1 MQFSLILLIVLIF
14 LEPFLPVKAFVWS
27 NLSYQFILW
36 VLLLRLV
43 GTSAGLSTSTSGDL
57 STSRSGRFVFAGLVC
72 AIFFRPAICG
82 LTFPISNSFYLILL
96 SGIFLISFFGRREQ
110 VWRKTLLDIPILS
123 FLILATGY
131 MLLSL
136 DKTTGLRQV
145 ISLWGAGILYFILVR
160 EIKDAAAA
168 RDLVVVFFM
177 GALRIMVHGL
187 YQLWVGFAETKLWI
201 ETYTQG
207 ELGARLLDR
216 LSSGRVFSNFVYP
229 NAYAG
234 FLIMLIPVALALL
247 WQFTPRRRQGMDR
260 PKGYKRIAVGSFL
273 GLSLFSLYITYS
285 KGGWLSLTLIAL
297 AAFIFLFPGIKGARK
312 LFIILL
318 TLILIIVVVSML
330 ESTGSTKLGFTKSF
344 KVRWEY
350 WQASCL
356 MIRDNFFRGYGLG
369 NFGEIYAQ
377 YKLPMAE
384 ETQMAHNNY
393 LQVWVEMG
401 IVGFIILLW
410 LVVRFIRVGLFSPQQ
425 ISGARTLA
433 QGAFWGGSAFF
444 VHSLVDFDFYVPNLI
459 FSAFFLIGVTAA
471 LNIHTLK
478 GTGTLIPIRAQAGT
492 GRMASPSGATR
503 GLVRNSLYPI
513 LGVVI
518 FLGVFC
524 SQIKYINYLYRLE
537 RMEGL
542 VAEMDFDKAEEEI
555 NGLLK
560 ESGFNPRL
568 HFEKGRL
575 SEIKA
580 FTGKEKRKSDFIDA
594 VYEYSLASSLNPY
607 RAGYHFRLGMLYWAF
622 RDDPF
627 FRKRAVSEFRL
638 AHEAY
643 PTKKEYIEILKS
655 AGQYSGNEK

>member
-1 MQFSLILLIVLIF
+1 
-14 LEPFLPVKAFVWS
+14 
-27 NLSYQFILW
+27 
-36 VLLLRLV
+36 
-43 GTSAGLSTSTSGDL
+43 
-57 STSRSGRFVFAGLVC
+57 
-72 AIFFRPAICG
+72 
-82 LTFPISNSFYLILL
+82 
-96 SGIFLISFFGRREQ
+96 
-110 VWRKTLLDIPILS
+110 
-123 FLILATGY
+123 
-131 MLLSL
+131 
-136 DKTTGLRQV
+136 
-145 ISLWGAGILYFILVR
+145 
-160 EIKDAAAA
+160 
-168 RDLVVVFFM
+168 M
-177 GALRIMVHGL
+177 G
-187 YQLWVGFAETKLWI
+187 F
-201 ETYTQG
+201 
-207 ELGARLLDR
+207 
-216 LSSGRVFSNFVYP
+216 
-229 NAYAG
+229 
-234 FLIMLIPVALALL
+234 
-247 WQFTPRRRQGMDR
+247 
-260 PKGYKRIAVGSFL
+260 FL

-285 KGGWLSLTLIAL
+285 KGGWLSLALIAL
-297 AAFIFLFPGIKGARK
+297 AAFIFLFPGIKGIRK

-318 TLILIIVVVSML
+318 TLILIIAVVSML

-356 MIRDNFFRGYGLG
+356 MIRDNLFRGYGLG

-410 LVVRFIRVGLFSPQQ
+410 LVVRFIRIGLWLRL
-425 ISGARTLA
+425 GTRTLA
-433 QGAFWGGSAFF
+433 QGAFWGGMAFF

-471 LNIHTLK
+471 LN
-478 GTGTLIPIRAQAGT
+478 
-492 GRMASPSGATR
+492 SPATKTR
-503 GLVRNSLYPI
+503 GSARNSLYPI
-513 LGVVI
+513 LGAVI
-518 FLGVFC
+518 FLMVFC
-524 SQIKYINYLYRLE
+524 SQIKYINYLYRFE

-560 ESGFNPRL
+560 ESRFNPRL
-568 HFEKGRL
+568 HFEKGRI

-607 RAGYHFRLGMLYWAF
+607 RASYHFRLGRLYWAL

-627 FRKRAVSEFRL
+627 FRKRAVSQFRL